1 MYLGTEVLFSLIGYN
16 GEIYYK
22 LAKDFYSLVKVANSA
37 HTVIYLRYF
46 SDIRREIDDFFRSAE
61 DIVEGKIDAFD
72 KVAMKSIV
80 NGCSTAGD
88 VLVKKADFYHNLEYV
103 YGIKLDEKDDYYDTL
118 YDEYNLESLENEPQ
132 FYEAAKYISNI
143 NKLRRGKVYQ
153 NNLDA
158 EYLIVTNSGDVLR
171 FSKKQVERLVVDG
184 SNEHVCDFAVSLDRI
199 TNLLW
204 YKLGNGFGQ
213 KEYPTNVNVILKA
226 RELLASEISQNI
238 VKIYSETKMQFS
250 AGKITKEQLASRIII
265 LRSKPTVPEEIGTE
279 SIEDDMN
286 FSAEYLSRFEEEVKT
301 NRDAIQ
307 ESKRK
312 LDSVIEENSKALAE
326 KDSVIA
332 DKDKALQEKNR
343 ENTELEAE
351 LMRYREDECQ
361 KNRRKSIFRF
371 VWCIFWK
378 ILALV
383 VVCLLAI
390 RVCDYFGLNKS
401 DTIGYIIGGVGL
413 IPIVRTVVKKDITRC
428 FSNVK

>member
-1 MYLGTEVLFSLIGYN
+1 
-16 GEIYYK
+16 
-22 LAKDFYSLVKVANSA
+22 
-37 HTVIYLRYF
+37 
-46 SDIRREIDDFFRSAE
+46 
-61 DIVEGKIDAFD
+61 
-72 KVAMKSIV
+72 MKSIV

-88 VLVKKADFYHNLEYV
+88 VLVKKADFYHNLEYA

-158 EYLIVTNSGDVLR
+158 KYLIVTNSGDVLR

-332 DKDKALQEKNR
+332 DKDKELQEKNR
-343 ENTELEAE
+343 EYTELEAE
-351 LMRYREDECQ
+351 LMRYRKDEYQ
-361 KNRRKSIFRF
+361 KKWRKSIFRF

-378 ILALV
+378 ILVLV
-383 VVCLLAI
+383 AVCLLAI
-390 RVCDYFGLNKS
+390 RVCDFFGLNKS
-401 DTIGYIIGGVGL
+401 DTIGYIIGVVGL
-413 IPIVRTVVKKDITRC
+413 IPIVRTVVKKDKARC